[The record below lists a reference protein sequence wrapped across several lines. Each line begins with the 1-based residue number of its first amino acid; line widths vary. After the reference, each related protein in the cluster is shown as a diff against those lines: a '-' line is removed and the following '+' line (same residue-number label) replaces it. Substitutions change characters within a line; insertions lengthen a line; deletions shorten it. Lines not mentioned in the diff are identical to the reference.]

1 MATVRRMTTGMR
13 KTAAYGP
20 AVVGSTMLVLVI
32 IGTLPGALAEGLLV
46 GGLGVV
52 AVLLAGGGE
61 SIAVRLLWRARTPTA
76 VEMATLAPALGMLP
90 ARGGR
95 AGPWRLLISAG
106 GTPAVQGVGRRTLV
120 VSAGLPAALRERRL
134 SRDDGVALLGRGA
147 RVVLSGAVRSDPAI
161 AFWTLPAQL
170 ICGAATGI
178 GGVFA
183 RMPLVR
189 TIWAGR
195 AVVATIAAVQ
205 AAASAQWIVAG
216 VLAGVTAVSYL
227 GPTWARAWGREVREI
242 GDAPPPLAGF
252 NLGQL
257 APLNDDR
264 RQPGETITGRG
275 SRGPLRPRP
284 GCRGRS
290 TARLSTSREPR
301 PGSLTCRSTHGRS
314 CG

>member
-1 MATVRRMTTGMR
+1 MTTVVR

-20 AVVGSTMLVLVI
+20 AVVGSTMLVLVF
-32 IGTLPGALAEGLLV
+32 GGVLPAALAGGVLV
-46 GGLGVV
+46 GGLGVA

-76 VEMATLAPALGMLP
+76 VELATLAPALAMLP
-90 ARGGR
+90 GRGGR
-95 AGPWRLLISAG
+95 AGPWRLLVSAG
-106 GTPAVQGVGRRTLV
+106 GTPAVHGVGRGTLV

-134 SRDDGVALLGRGA
+134 RRDDGVALLGRGA

-161 AFWTLPAQL
+161 ALWTLPAQL
-170 ICGAATGI
+170 ICGAGTGI
-178 GGVFA
+178 GRVVA

-227 GPTWARAWGREVREI
+227 GPTWARAWAREVRNI
-242 GDAPPPLAGF
+242 GDAPPPQAGF
-252 NLGQL
+252 SAGQL
-257 APLNDDR
+257 APFNDDR
-264 RQPGETITGRG
+264 RPPGATATVAG
-275 SRGPLRPRP
+275 SRGPLRPDP
-284 GCRGRS
+284 GVEGGRTRG
-290 TARLSTSREPR
+290 
-301 PGSLTCRSTHGRS
+301 
-314 CG
+314 